1 MNIELFINI
10 FKFIIMQT
18 FKNIA
23 QYSLYIFSTIIIFGS
38 CQPNDEPVNQEE
50 LITTFIYTLSDS
62 NGNQVILSFK
72 DVDGSGGLNPIY
84 YVSGSLKANTTYA
97 GSLELL
103 NESVNPVDTIT
114 HEIVSEDFAHQF
126 FYLKSNFLNASIH
139 YADLDKNGKPLGV
152 KSSMVT
158 GSPSTG
164 TIKIVLRHEPNKDAL
179 NVSQGDITNAGG
191 ETDIEVEFNVEVK

>member
-18 FKNIA
+18 FKNIGH
-23 QYSLYIFSTIIIFGS
+23 YSIYIFLTLIIFGS

-114 HEIVSEDFAHQF
+114 HEIESEDFAHQF
-126 FYLKSNFLNASIH
+126 FYLKSNVLNASIH

-152 KSSMVT
+152 KSLMTT

-164 TIKIVLRHEPNKDAL
+164 TIKIVLRHEPNKDAQ
-179 NVSQGDITNAGG
+179 NVSLGDITNAGG

>member
-1 MNIELFINI
+1 
-10 FKFIIMQT
+10 MQT
-18 FKNIA
+18 FKNIGH
-23 QYSLYIFSTIIIFGS
+23 YSIYIFLTLIIFGS

-50 LITTFIYTLSDS
+50 LITTFIYTLLDS

-72 DVDGSGGLNPIY
+72 DVDGNGGLNPIY

-103 NESVNPVDTIT
+103 NESISPVDTIT

-126 FYLKSNFLNASIH
+126 FYLKSNVLNASIH

>member
-1 MNIELFINI
+1 
-10 FKFIIMQT
+10 MQT
-18 FKNIA
+18 FKNIGH
-23 QYSLYIFSTIIIFGS
+23 YSIYIFLTLIIFGS
-38 CQPNDEPVNQEE
+38 CQPNDEPLNQEE

-103 NESVNPVDTIT
+103 NESVSPVDTIT

-126 FYLKSNFLNASIH
+126 FYLKSNVLNASIH

-152 KSSMVT
+152 KSSMTT

-164 TIKIVLRHEPNKDAL
+164 TIKIVLRHEPNKDAQ

>member
-18 FKNIA
+18 FKNIGHN
-23 QYSLYIFSTIIIFGS
+23 SIYIFLTLIIFGS

-126 FYLKSNFLNASIH
+126 FYLKSNVLNASIH

-152 KSSMVT
+152 KSSMIT